1 MKLFFHFPP
10 NNDMMDTGSIKR
22 KGKMPLFW
30 NFMAAEKTENWML
43 HRKVSTTMNFIV
55 PAGYTP
61 DIDLKETQIAI
72 KVVKDFFQKELTKQ
86 LNLTRGSAP
95 LFVTPES
102 GLNDNLNGVERPVSF
117 DILEQNGRVAEI
129 VHSLAKWKRH
139 ALGRYGFAH
148 GEGLYTDMNAIRRDE
163 ETDNVHSLFV
173 DQWDWERIIDKEERN
188 VDTLKTIVN
197 KVYQALMETEDY
209 MAMQYDY
216 IKKSLPEQITFVT
229 TQELED
235 RYPDK
240 TPKEREYEAVK
251 EYGAIFLMQIGDKLA
266 SGEPH
271 DGRAPDYDDWSLNGD
286 IIVYY
291 PVLDMA
297 FEISSMGIRV
307 DEKAL
312 KEQLEKAGCPEREN
326 LPFQKEILEKKLPYT
341 IGGGIGQSRICMFF
355 LKKAHIGEVQAS
367 IWPDDV
373 WEEASKKGLNIL

>member
-1 MKLFFHFPP
+1 MNLIIPQGYQSAL
-10 NNDMMDTGSIKR
+10 DIR
-22 KGKMPLFW
+22 
-30 NFMAAEKTENWML
+30 ETE
-43 HRKVSTTMNFIV
+43 V
-55 PAGYTP
+55 
-61 DIDLKETQIAI
+61 AI
-72 KVVKDFFQKELTKQ
+72 KKVKDFFEKALAAN
-86 LNLTRGSAP
+86 LNLTRVSAP
-95 LFVTPES
+95 LFVDPDS

-271 DGRAPDYDDWSLNGD
+271 DGRAPDYDDWSTPSELGHAGLNGD
-286 IIVYY
+286 ILVWN
-291 PVLDMA
+291 PVLEDA
-297 FEISSMGIRV
+297 FELSSMGIRV
-307 DEKAL
+307 DADTLKHQLAL
-312 KEQLEKAGCPEREN
+312 TGDEDRLE
-326 LPFQKEILEKKLPYT
+326 LEWHQALLRGEMPQT
-341 IGGGIGQSRICMFF
+341 IGGGIGQSRLTM
-355 LKKAHIGEVQAS
+355 LLLQLPHIGQVQCGV
-367 IWPDDV
+367 WPAAV
-373 WEEASKKGLNIL
+373 RESVPSLL